1 MPGTDGATNSGVIDA
16 PPLGGF
22 VAHPAALINVI
33 NSGILYIGDDNTAG
47 EDGVILDSTTQQF
60 ITTRASSTDG
70 QRTIVQSVYDQ
81 CVGAVAML
89 NDRDSDAE
97 WVIGCNVSHN
107 EEDRFVVYNRNA
119 PIQREYMALL
129 EAQ

>member
-1 MPGTDGATNSGVIDA
+1 
-16 PPLGGF
+16 
-22 VAHPAALINVI
+22 
-33 NSGILYIGDDNTAG
+33 
-47 EDGVILDSTTQQF
+47 
-60 ITTRASSTDG
+60 
-70 QRTIVQSVYDQ
+70 
-81 CVGAVAML
+81 ML

-129 EAQ
+129 EAQRLNEDTRAQGPQQGINVMTGSLRQLVQAQRDYDDYLGVKAGRTYHVDGTRVPRSRNAQHGVSKGP